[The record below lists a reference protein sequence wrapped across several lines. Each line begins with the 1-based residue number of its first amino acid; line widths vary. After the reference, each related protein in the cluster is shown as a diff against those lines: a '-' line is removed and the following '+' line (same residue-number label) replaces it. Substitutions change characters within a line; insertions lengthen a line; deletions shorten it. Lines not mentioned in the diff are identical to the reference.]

1 MDESMDYKELNALNE
16 VSDIGPLATVISED
30 SKTLLAGI
38 GYQNCEYVHIFQHR
52 GSLNFLRYIP
62 PFMDHEDY
70 NYTVLQHTI
79 STTIPVRKF
88 MTTIKSCTPDYCD
101 FSFCKRLV
109 DAGVR
114 LSFGKFS
121 LIEPTPPIA
130 MFTNVAEL
138 DVR

>member
-1 MDESMDYKELNALNE
+1 MDYKELDALNE
-16 VSDIGPLATVISED
+16 ISDIGPLATVISED

-38 GYQNCEYVHIFQHR
+38 GYENFEYVHIFQHR
-52 GSLNFLRYIP
+52 GTLNFLRYIP
-62 PFMDHEDY
+62 PFIDHEDD

-79 STTIPVRKF
+79 STTIPVRRF
-88 MTTIKSCTPDYCD
+88 MVTIKSCTPDYCD
-101 FSFCKRLV
+101 FNFCKRLV

-114 LSFGKFS
+114 LPFGIFS
-121 LIEPTPPIA
+121 LIKPTRPIA